1 MKKLVLLCCVFTL
14 LAGCQQL
21 SDSAGDTYTNVSN
34 EVNKTTKQ
42 ISDIKD
48 QADATKAA
56 IDDKL
61 KKADTAIKSVQALA
75 E

>member
-1 MKKLVLLCCVFTL
+1 MKKLVLLCGVFAL
-14 LAGCQQL
+14 LAGCQQI
-21 SDSAGDTYTNVSN
+21 SDTAGDAYTNVSN

-48 QADATKAA
+48 QAEATKAA

-61 KKADTAIKSVQALA
+61 EKADTAIKSVQALA